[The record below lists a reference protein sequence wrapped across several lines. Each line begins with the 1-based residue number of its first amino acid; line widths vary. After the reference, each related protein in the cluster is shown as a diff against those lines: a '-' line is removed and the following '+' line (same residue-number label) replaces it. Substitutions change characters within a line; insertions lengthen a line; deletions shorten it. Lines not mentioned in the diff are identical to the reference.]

1 MKGMNYTMTEV
12 IKLKKLKKN
21 FKGVSS
27 VDLEGLTV
35 RKGEIYGFLGPNG
48 AGKTTTMKMILS
60 LIEPTSGSIEIMN
73 TPINRSNDYLKYIGS
88 MIEEPSYY
96 PNLTGYENLLVFQK
110 MLGFKEEN
118 ILKTLELVGLSEEK
132 NRKKLVKAYSLG
144 MKQRLALAFALVK
157 EPQILLLDEPTNG
170 LDPSGIHEI
179 RELIIRL
186 AKDKGLT
193 VFISSHILSEIEQ
206 IADRVGIINH
216 GRLVYEG
223 EIEKINT
230 NNWVEIEGKFDIK
243 KLKNL
248 FGNHFSNRKV
258 EYDAKLVKIWN
269 TNNEQIANI
278 VRSLVELDFPIFR
291 VEHKKE
297 NLEDIFLELTKEL

>member
-1 MKGMNYTMTEV
+1 MTEV
-12 IKLKKLKKN
+12 IQLKELKKN
-21 FKGVSS
+21 FKGVTS
-27 VDLEGLTV
+27 VDLERLTV

-48 AGKTTTMKMILS
+48 AGKTTTMKLILS
-60 LIEPTSGSIEIMN
+60 LIVPTSGSIEIMN
-73 TPINRSNDYLKYIGS
+73 TPIKRSNDYLKYIGS

-186 AKDKGLT
+186 AKEEGLT
-193 VFISSHILSEIEQ
+193 IFISSHILSEIEQ

-223 EIEKINT
+223 EIEKINA
-230 NNWVEIEGKFDIK
+230 NNWVEIEGKFDIER
-243 KLKNL
+243 LKPL
-248 FGNHFSNRKV
+248 FGDSFGKRKV
-258 EYDAKLVKIWN
+258 EYTAKLIKIWN
-269 TNNEQIANI
+269 TDNEQIANI
-278 VRSLVELDFPIFR
+278 VRSLVELDFLIFR
-291 VEHKKE
+291 VEHRKE

>member
-1 MKGMNYTMTEV
+1 M
-12 IKLKKLKKN
+12 
-21 FKGVSS
+21 
-27 VDLEGLTV
+27 
-35 RKGEIYGFLGPNG
+35 
-48 AGKTTTMKMILS
+48 
-60 LIEPTSGSIEIMN
+60 
-73 TPINRSNDYLKYIGS
+73 
-88 MIEEPSYY
+88 
-96 PNLTGYENLLVFQK
+96 
-110 MLGFKEEN
+110 
-118 ILKTLELVGLSEEK
+118 
-132 NRKKLVKAYSLG
+132 
-144 MKQRLALAFALVK
+144 
-157 EPQILLLDEPTNG
+157 
-170 LDPSGIHEI
+170 
-179 RELIIRL
+179 IIRL

-230 NNWVEIEGKFDIK
+230 NNWVEIEGKFDIEK
-243 KLKNL
+243 IKNL

-278 VRSLVELDFPIFR
+278 VRSLVELDFQIFR